1 MKRLAFLVPVLAF
14 GCTQK
19 PAETVKAVPD
29 AVAVTVAASEQRTVR
44 RTIPV
49 TGSLSAAED
58 FQLSV
63 KVDGRVLRA
72 GYDVGDLAVPGAVL
86 LELES
91 TDYENAVA
99 LERQTLVADLARL
112 GLKELPAGKFDVEAV
127 PEVQR
132 AEAARYNAKRNFDRL
147 SSVGSTSRAEVD
159 SVETEVKVGEANKRA
174 AITLAEATLATAT
187 MRKKSLDIAEQKLAD
202 TKMRA
207 PMPQH
212 WLAWASLLGPGVAP
226 PQYQVAAKMVQDGEM
241 VRNPPGNA
249 VYRLVSCQTLK
260 LRVQVP
266 EKFSP
271 EVALGQTVELKIEA
285 YPEEN
290 FIGIIKRIN
299 PTVDVT
305 TRTFSI
311 EAEVPNASSRLKPGV
326 FARAQIISGTFTVT
340 TVPPS
345 ALVVF
350 AGVTKVFV
358 QDGSKVKAYPVD
370 IGQRTNDWVQVR
382 GDLPKDAKVITS
394 GYTQLFD
401 GALIRVK

>member
-1 MKRLAFLVPVLAF
+1 MKRLWLLLPVLAL
-14 GCTQK
+14 GCAPK
-19 PAETVKAVPD
+19 PTEPVKTEPD
-29 AVAVTVAASEQRTVR
+29 PVAVTVAASEQRQVR

-72 GYDVGDLAVPGAVL
+72 DYDVGDLAVPGAVL
-86 LELES
+86 LELEAV
-91 TDYENAVA
+91 DYEKAVA
-99 LERQTLVADLARL
+99 LERSGLDADLARL
-112 GLKELPAGKFDVEAV
+112 GLKELPTDKFDVEAV

-132 AEAARYNAKRNFDRL
+132 AEAARVNTKRNFERL
-147 SSVGSTSRAEVD
+147 SNAGSTSKAEVD
-159 SVETEVKVGEANKRA
+159 SAETEMKVGEANKRA
-174 AITLAEATLATAT
+174 AITLAEATLATAR
-187 MRKKSLDIAEQKLAD
+187 MRKRSLDIAEQKLAD
-202 TKMRA
+202 CKMRA

-212 WLAWASLLGPGVAP
+212 WLAWASVLGPGIAP

-249 VYRLVSCQTLK
+249 VYRLVSSQMLK

-271 EVALGQTVELKIEA
+271 EVAMGQTVELKIEA
-285 YPEEN
+285 YPNET
-290 FIGIIKRIN
+290 FTGTIKRIN
-299 PTVDVT
+299 PTVDVA

-311 EAEVPNASSRLKPGV
+311 EAEVPNMANRLKPGV
-326 FARAQIISGTFTVT
+326 FARAEIITGKSVVT

-358 QDGSKVKAYPVD
+358 QDGTKVKAVNVD
-370 IGQRTNDWVQVR
+370 IGQRTNDWVEVR
-382 GDLPKDAKVITS
+382 GELPKEAKVVTS